1 MERVAPVVQ
10 AYDWYRELLAD
21 EVDANRSTVL
31 CRPAAVV
38 DLKVDAKVLIVR
50 FVSIVGWNGCWHQWS
65 LDRRSTAQHLSR
77 FRSNELPK
85 WFGEEQFLLNALPTA
100 GLDSL
105 SLLSC
110 SFHARMDDAKCDNNV
125 KSSFVSSPPQL
136 ILPNVPFAHPTR
148 SPTPHI
154 AHSHPRRDP
163 RSRDLSLAIFSL
175 MQFETHVER
184 GHGGIHERPP
194 QLVHG
199 HPHS

>member
-1 MERVAPVVQ
+1 VAPVVQ
-10 AYDWYRELLAD
+10 AYDWYRELLAG
-21 EVDANRSTVL
+21 EVDANRFTDP
-31 CRPAAVV
+31 CRPAAVA

-85 WFGEEQFLLNALPTA
+85 WFGEEQFLLNAL
-100 GLDSL
+100 
-105 SLLSC
+105 
-110 SFHARMDDAKCDNNV
+110 
-125 KSSFVSSPPQL
+125 SSFVSSPPQL